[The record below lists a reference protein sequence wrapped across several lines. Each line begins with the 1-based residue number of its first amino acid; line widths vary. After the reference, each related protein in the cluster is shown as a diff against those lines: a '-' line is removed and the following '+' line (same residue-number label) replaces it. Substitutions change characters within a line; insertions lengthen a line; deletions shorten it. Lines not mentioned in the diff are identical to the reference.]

1 MPTATNKAIVRRYF
15 EEVCD
20 AGRLEIADELF
31 TEDFG
36 APGGIRGPEAAKRA
50 ARDLRDAFPD
60 IRFEIDDLV
69 AEGDRVVAKVTY
81 SGTHRGSFFGIAP
94 TGRRIRFTGVEL
106 AVLREGRIAAEAW
119 HVIDHADILRQLE
132 GSPDTDH

>member
-1 MPTATNKAIVRRYF
+1 MSSVANKAIVRRYF

-31 TEDFG
+31 TDDFG
-36 APGGIRGPEAAKRA
+36 APGKIRGPEAAKRA
-50 ARDLRDAFPD
+50 AQGLRDAFPD

-81 SGTHRGSFFGIAP
+81 TGTHGGPFLGVAA

-106 AVLREGRIAAEAW
+106 AVFHGGRIAAEAW
-119 HVIDHADILRQLE
+119 HVIDHADIFRQLE